1 MKRIGAADLEGARS
15 TSRLPQPSKWSKRT
29 KRKGGAMVWRSRT
42 RQWLGAAIVI
52 ALAVGLFW
60 VALKH
65 VDTAAL
71 DAAMSKAARQ
81 RELAP

>member
-1 MKRIGAADLEGARS
+1 MKRIRACH
-15 TSRLPQPSKWSKRT
+15 LPEPSKWSQMT
-29 KRKGGAMVWRSRT
+29 ERKGGAMVWRSRT

-52 ALAVGLFW
+52 ALAAGLFW

-71 DAAMSKAARQ
+71 DAAMSEAARQ
-81 RELAP
+81 RELVP

>member
-1 MKRIGAADLEGARS
+1 MKRIGAADSEGVRS
-15 TSRLPQPSKWSKRT
+15 TGHLPQPSKWSKRI
-29 KRKGGAMVWRSRT
+29 KRKGGPMVWRSRT
-42 RQWLGAAIVI
+42 PQWLGAAIVI
-52 ALAVGLFW
+52 ALAAGLFW

-81 RELAP
+81 RELTP

>member
-1 MKRIGAADLEGARS
+1 MKRIRDCH
-15 TSRLPQPSKWSKRT
+15 LPEPSKWSQMT
-29 KRKGGAMVWRSRT
+29 ERKGGALVWRSRT

-52 ALAVGLFW
+52 ALAAGLFW

-71 DAAMSKAARQ
+71 DAAMSEAARQ
-81 RELAP
+81 RELVP

>member
-1 MKRIGAADLEGARS
+1 MA
-15 TSRLPQPSKWSKRT
+15 
-29 KRKGGAMVWRSRT
+29 WRSRT
-42 RQWLGAAIVI
+42 RRWLGAAIVT
-52 ALAVGLFW
+52 ALAAGLLW

-81 RELAP
+81 RELVP

>member
-1 MKRIGAADLEGARS
+1 
-15 TSRLPQPSKWSKRT
+15 
-29 KRKGGAMVWRSRT
+29 MVWRSRT

-81 RELAP
+81 RELTP